1 MHPDGEQDPDALLSM
16 GHFDTIHIFK
26 RVKITLVYGLIYV
39 WAFPGQVPKKLLI
52 VVPLGKFEGW
62 GSGVRRIIFH
72 GILFSLCFFVVVV
85 FNRTHLFITSLM
97 KNNRKQT
104 NNILRRT
111 KDFIA
116 PAVLSALPSHVLTV

>member
-1 MHPDGEQDPDALLSM
+1 M
-16 GHFDTIHIFK
+16 GFSWPGPQETANSGSSREIRRLGIRSQENYFSWYTIF
-26 RVKITLVYGLIYV
+26 RYV
-39 WAFPGQVPKKLLI
+39 F
-52 VVPLGKFEGW
+52 F
-62 GSGVRRIIFH
+62 
-72 GILFSLCFFVVVV
+72 LFV